1 MEDQRITDVFAK
13 SQQREEEAW
22 GLFEQRFDKQFP
34 MPESPNVKL
43 MNSIGWQF
51 IMTTLQAVASVVLAS
66 MRTAQMFYEAAAGTF
81 WAIQFT
87 EAGASVLAIE
97 LGIVT
102 FSTIKSEMKNR
113 AQTVKDLNS
122 ALDVSVKLL
131 NTGIF
136 AGLIISAIAGLGV
149 SLKGFGINT
158 EGFKLV
164 LAVTMGL
171 GASVIAWVSG
181 DILGAMLARFGNA
194 RLAAGHKHA
203 TEMQERNEL
212 KNSMWE
218 NAPERKIARSELM
231 ELQKFLKEQ
240 RDANTPQPA
249 PQPHKTS
256 TRSNEIRMKI
266 YNELDANWDQNHDV
280 TLLPGP
286 TRLMEDLG
294 VAKGYA
300 SETRKAWA
308 KERGIQLQE

>member
-87 EAGASVLAIE
+87 GAGASVLAIE

-171 GASVIAWVSG
+171 GASIIAWVSG

-212 KNSMWE
+212 KNNMWE

-286 TRLMEDLG
+286 TKLMEDLG